1 MLRLPIA
8 ALATLASTV
17 FALPTNTTGTGRSCG
32 SVLSA
37 PEMAA
42 AEDYFDAHKPGSD
55 MSAFAA
61 SLNVYW
67 HVISADNTLKG
78 GNIPDSRI
86 AASLKV
92 LNDDYS
98 GSGLSF
104 TLTGVDRTVN
114 PHWFNTA
121 PQSSQQSAMKQ
132 TLRKG
137 GASDLNVYSVG
148 SITDPS
154 TGEPGV
160 LGYATFPSSYLG
172 NPQDDG
178 VVFLYSTVP
187 GGDAAPYNLGRTLT
201 HEVGH
206 WAGEWVYTTPL
217 KITWV
222 STHKF
227 IKCYV
232 GDYVLDTPSEKS
244 AAFGCQTGRDTCTM
258 PGTDPIHNF
267 MDYSDDA
274 CMDKFT
280 SGQMTRMKG
289 QMATY
294 RGVSPL

>member
-1 MLRLPIA
+1 
-8 ALATLASTV
+8 
-17 FALPTNTTGTGRSCG
+17 
-32 SVLSA
+32 
-37 PEMAA
+37 MAA

-67 HVISADNTLKG
+67 HVISADNTLEG

-86 AASLKV
+86 DASLKV

-98 GSGLSF
+98 RSGVSF

-121 PQSSQQSAMKQ
+121 PRSSQQSAMKQ

-206 WAGEWVYTTPL
+206 WAGLYHTFEDHMGGRGSGCDGP
-217 KITWV
+217 
-222 STHKF
+222 
-227 IKCYV
+227 

-274 CMDKFT
+274 CMDEFT
-280 SGQMTRMKG
+280 SGQVTRMKR